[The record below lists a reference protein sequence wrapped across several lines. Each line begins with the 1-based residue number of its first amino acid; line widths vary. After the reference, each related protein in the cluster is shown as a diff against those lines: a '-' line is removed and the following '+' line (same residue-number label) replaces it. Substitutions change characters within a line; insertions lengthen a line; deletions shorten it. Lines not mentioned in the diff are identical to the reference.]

1 MSHFP
6 IPAEPSLN
14 INSVNEV
21 LETDPVIAAF
31 INGYF
36 QQFLENDQALKNLID
51 KKPNEIDLP
60 EVAKTGSY
68 NDLSDKPTIPSGAAA
83 DYNVANNDT
92 TTEAGYVADARI
104 VKTHGDEIDA
114 LTEKAFLQKFE
125 LFTGESK
132 IEDNGSGGKTIT
144 ETFDDA
150 VITTVTTVDSTSG
163 AKTITKTVVPTEGNY
178 KYVHKTVIT
187 ETSTGKTFKKTLTKE
202 AK

>member
-51 KKPNEIDLP
+51 KKPNKIDLP

-68 NDLSDKPTIPSGAAA
+68 NDLSDKPPIPSGAAA

-114 LTEKAFLQKFE
+114 LEEKAFLQKFE
-125 LFTGESK
+125 LFTGEAK

-144 ETFDDA
+144 ETLDDA

-163 AKTITKTVVPTEGNY
+163 AKTITKTVVPTKGNY